1 MNGVASKAW
10 RPRRAVALLVG
21 AAVIALAFVAPAR
34 AEDEPKGTPGTEDP
48 AVEAIRVY
56 QRYIS
61 SLRHVRCRFSPSC
74 SEYAAQAIAAYGLA
88 EGSARAADR
97 LMRCNASAAEVSPRG
112 DKGVLLD
119 PVNAFDADAGG
130 ARVPR
135 WLLPPRPPEDPAL
148 PESISDARRAQ
159 LGDVLRFAHELEW
172 RGDCERASTEYQRA
186 ASLVGEA
193 SVESWAFAR
202 VGGCAFAASRWNDA
216 ESSYLT
222 AAMLAGDVEARADA
236 TWMGAACRFNTGSYE
251 ACERLLADRGLI
263 AEATAP
269 IVAADYS
276 SPAGGAETMASASS
290 FRVPALDGLCG
301 LARGEWGRAGDDFRL
316 AAERAP
322 APDVRERIGRLATFP
337 PLGES
342 LPHRSS
348 GLAGTMSAVVPG
360 TGQMYAGRAQ
370 DGVRTLLFNA
380 VLILTV
386 VSFARGEHVPAAIL
400 TGAVAVPFYLG
411 NVWGAST
418 SAKRF
423 DRRQRQDLLE
433 RAIAESSR

>member
-1 MNGVASKAW
+1 MNAVASFERA
-10 RPRRAVALLVG
+10 RRAG
-21 AAVIALAFVAPAR
+21 ARVLCVVVIALACVAPAR

-48 AVEAIRVY
+48 SVEAIRVY

-61 SLRHVRCRFSPSC
+61 SLRHVRCRFSPTC

-97 LMRCNASAAEVSPRG
+97 LMRCNAAAAEVSPRG

-119 PVNAFDADAGG
+119 PVNALDADLAG

-135 WLLPPRPPEDPAL
+135 WLLPPRPPETPPL
-148 PESISDARRAQ
+148 PEAMSDARSAQ

-186 ASLVGEA
+186 ASLTGDA

-202 VGGCAFAASRWNDA
+202 VGGCAFAASRWSDA
-216 ESSYLT
+216 ESAYLT
-222 AAMLAGDVEARADA
+222 SSMLAGDVQGRTDA
-236 TWMGAACRFNTGSYE
+236 TWMGAACRFNSGAYE
-251 ACERLLADRGLI
+251 ACERLLSDGALT
-263 AEATAP
+263 AEPTTP
-269 IVAADYS
+269 IVAAGYS
-276 SPAGGAETMASASS
+276 GGASGAAGSGSAAS
-290 FRVPALDGLCG
+290 FRVPTLDGLCG
-301 LARGEWGRAGDDFRL
+301 LARGEWARAGDDFKL
-316 AAERAP
+316 AAERAA
-322 APDVRERIGRLATFP
+322 APDVHDRIGRLATFP

-342 LPHRSS
+342 LPHRSP
-348 GLAGTMSAVVPG
+348 GLAGTMSALIPG
-360 TGQMYAGRAQ
+360 SGQMYAGRAQ
-370 DGVRTLLFNA
+370 DGMRTLLFNA
-380 VLILTV
+380 LLIGTV

-400 TGAVAVPFYLG
+400 TGAIAVPFYVG
-411 NVWGAST
+411 NVWGAGT

>member
-56 QRYIS
+56 QRATS
-61 SLRHVRCRFSPSC
+61 RRCATCAAGSQPSC

-193 SVESWAFAR
+193 SGRVVGVRAGRRLRVRGVAMERRRVVVPHRGDAR
-202 VGGCAFAASRWNDA
+202 RRRRG
-216 ESSYLT
+216 
-222 AAMLAGDVEARADA
+222 ARRRNVD
-236 TWMGAACRFNTGSYE
+236 GRRVSIQH
-251 ACERLLADRGLI
+251 RLLRGVR
-263 AEATAP
+263 APARGSRAHRRATAP

-360 TGQMYAGRAQ
+360 TGQMYAGRAR

-386 VSFARGEHVPAAIL
+386 VSFARGEHVPA
-400 TGAVAVPFYLG
+400 PR
-411 NVWGAST
+411 S
-418 SAKRF
+418 
-423 DRRQRQDLLE
+423 
-433 RAIAESSR
+433 